1 MVMRGQAIRVTELD
15 PNFKLEVVAQETVC
29 DVAAC
34 FSCGTCT
41 AGCPIHATYPE
52 HDPRK
57 IVRMVNLGMRER
69 ALSSPYIWY
78 CSEPCYICEQ
88 RCPQNVKFSSVWNV
102 LKNMAAREGYPLPES
117 INEDICSGCGI
128 CVSVCP
134 YKAIELQVQ
143 NGKKVAHLI
152 TTSCQGCGVCG
163 ATCPSGAISVN
174 LFEDEGIFAQM
185 EMLTV

>member
-1 MVMRGQAIRVTELD
+1 MVMPRQPIRLSELD
-15 PNFKLEVVAQETVC
+15 PNFKLEVIAQETVC
-29 DVAAC
+29 DVTAC

-41 AGCPIHATYPE
+41 AGCPIHTIYPE

-57 IVRMVNLGMRER
+57 IVRIVNLGMRGR

-78 CSEPCYICEQ
+78 CSESCYLCEQ

-102 LKNMAAREGYPLPES
+102 LKNMAAKEGYPLPES
-117 INEDICSGCGI
+117 VNEDMCSGCAS

-134 YKAIELQVQ
+134 YKAIELRVQ
-143 NGKKVAHLI
+143 NGKKVAHII
-152 TTSCQGCGVCG
+152 TTLCQGCGVCG

-174 LFEDEGIFAQM
+174 LFEDEEILAQV
-185 EMLTV
+185 EMLRA